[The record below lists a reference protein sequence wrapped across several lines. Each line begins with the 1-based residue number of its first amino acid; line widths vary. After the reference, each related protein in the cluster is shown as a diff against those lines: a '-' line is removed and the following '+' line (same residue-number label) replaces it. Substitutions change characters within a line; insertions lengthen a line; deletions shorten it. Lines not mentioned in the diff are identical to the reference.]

1 MEDRGGH
8 RERARDEQSPWKDGR
23 PSSGWTPP
31 RATCGTDEDG
41 KRTQQSSPSAIRQAG
56 PRSAMAPSAPEK
68 AKRGYGRA
76 TGSGACRPLRR
87 PRTPGSRAASR
98 SAWAGGSLLWPS
110 PRHCPAPGKAHLTP
124 KSVQNLLEVT
134 ACGRETLGKTCPG
147 PFFTPLFGPE
157 ACPGPP
163 ALDVPGTQHTA
174 PLQLLVCP
182 QDDLCDCTFW
192 AFLLPLP
199 GSKLSWSAAAPGHPI
214 WKNQCVLF
222 REQAPRGP
230 LSPPASARGRA
241 GQGVTLFASFSA
253 SP

>member
-1 MEDRGGH
+1 MGG
-8 RERARDEQSPWKDGR
+8 RLLALAVPAS
-23 PSSGWTPP
+23 
-31 RATCGTDEDG
+31 
-41 KRTQQSSPSAIRQAG
+41 
-56 PRSAMAPSAPEK
+56 
-68 AKRGYGRA
+68 
-76 TGSGACRPLRR
+76 L
-87 PRTPGSRAASR
+87 PGSRKGPPDSEE
-98 SAWAGGSLLWPS
+98 
-110 PRHCPAPGKAHLTP
+110 CPEL
-124 KSVQNLLEVT
+124 LLEVT

-230 LSPPASARGRA
+230 SKPA
-241 GQGVTLFASFSA
+241 GQRKGPGRPGCHALCLFFCLSLIS
-253 SP
+253 